1 MTRAVSESSVGHMLV
16 WCVLVMSYILTRCL
30 SSPLGYRMPVCFQTC
45 FQHASIVF
53 FKGECGTN
61 VVARAIEAFLFS
73 EVGIVISRAQA
84 RIGIDYKSGMG
95 SSDVIGGRCVMHIS
109 SETTV
114 TRRHSTFLDHT
125 IE

>member
-1 MTRAVSESSVGHMLV
+1 
-16 WCVLVMSYILTRCL
+16 MSYILTRCPSL
-30 SSPLGYRMPVCFQTC
+30 SSPLGYLMPVCFPTC

-53 FKGECGTN
+53 SKGECGTN
-61 VVARAIEAFLFS
+61 LVARAIETFLYS
-73 EVGIVISRAQA
+73 EVGMVIGRAQA
-84 RIGIDYKSGMG
+84 RVGINHKSGMG
-95 SSDVIGGRCVMHIS
+95 SSDVIGVRCMMYIS